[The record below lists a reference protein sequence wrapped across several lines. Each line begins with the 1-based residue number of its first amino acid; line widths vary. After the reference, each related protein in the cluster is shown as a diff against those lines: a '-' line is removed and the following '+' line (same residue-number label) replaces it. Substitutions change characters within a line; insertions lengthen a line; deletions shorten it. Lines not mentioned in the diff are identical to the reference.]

1 MRIEIEIPK
10 EFEGDYNKDKFDEF
24 FGRVLCDIA
33 DGTMCGRYEKETAQM
48 LKKAFEESKIAHD
61 VEAMVAE
68 LEKRAN
74 DNDRAADR
82 LCGIENKKK
91 IASWRARAQ
100 AFRDAI
106 SIVRGKE

>member
-10 EFEGDYNKDKFDEF
+10 EFEKDYESDKFDEF

-48 LKKAFEESKIAHD
+48 LLNAFAESKPAFD
-61 VEAMVAE
+61 VEAVVAE
-68 LEKRAN
+68 LENLKEHGLKCE
-74 DNDRAADR
+74 DCSFHDEADCYG
-82 LCGIENKKK
+82 LCSKGK
-91 IASWRARAQ
+91 IVR
-100 AFRDAI
+100 AI